1 MRRYSARVPRLVLT
15 VIGDDRAGL
24 VSALASVVTDHGG
37 NWEQSQLAELAGKF
51 AGIVVVGVPGE
62 RESDL
67 TEALLALDGMLDV
80 SVYAGEEPDGS
91 GETGGSRA
99 AEGDGGSHAEVT
111 ASGEPQHL
119 TVDLLGN
126 DRPGIVREVSSVLSE
141 HHLSIESMTTGTRE
155 APMAGGLLFEAHV
168 VAVVPASSDTNA
180 LRDDL
185 ERLASELLVDIAV
198 G

>member
-1 MRRYSARVPRLVLT
+1 MPRLVLT

-37 NWEQSQLAELAGKF
+37 NWEQSQLAELARKF
-51 AGIVVVGVPGE
+51 AGIVVVGVPAE
-62 RESDL
+62 RQADL
-67 TEALLALDGMLDV
+67 TEALRGLDGTLDV
-80 SVYAGEEPDGS
+80 SVHAGDEPDATDGS
-91 GETGGSRA
+91 GGSGASEGGA
-99 AEGDGGSHAEVT
+99 ATVEPEG
-111 ASGEPQHL
+111 GEPQRL

-168 VAVVPASSDTNA
+168 VAVVPASSDTGA